1 MLVGEAVILDV
12 GLLVGVVKVAGPLG
26 AEYRRCNVAAVAAQL
41 GPAQNINWKKS
52 HADERIKTNI
62 GGIPRG
68 ALSTQGWH
76 TPQNLRMCFEMVPDQ
91 WRLKKTHFSYFPCN
105 TNGFGR
111 DKNVKLS

>member
-62 GGIPRG
+62 GEYQGGII
-68 ALSTQGWH
+68 LS
-76 TPQNLRMCFEMVPDQ
+76 RV
-91 WRLKKTHFSYFPCN
+91 THPSKPKDVF
-105 TNGFGR
+105 
-111 DKNVKLS
+111 